1 MRFDLP
7 DNDEKVR
14 LFNLKLKQFKG
25 SENIIVEFLPHM
37 EHFSHSDVEQAA
49 VTVMKQCIL
58 DGRRMYTKKDI
69 EQAIL
74 QQEKL
79 VLLRKTQY

>member
-1 MRFDLP
+1 M
-7 DNDEKVR
+7 
-14 LFNLKLKQFKG
+14 
-25 SENIIVEFLPHM
+25 EN
-37 EHFSHSDVEQAA
+37 FSHLDVEHAA

-79 VLLRKTQY
+79 ALLRKTQY

>member
-1 MRFDLP
+1 
-7 DNDEKVR
+7 
-14 LFNLKLKQFKG
+14 
-25 SENIIVEFLPHM
+25 
-37 EHFSHSDVEQAA
+37 
-49 VTVMKQCIL
+49 MKQCIL